1 MYHQFVQNVL
11 SPTTA
16 IIDERACA
24 YGDGFFST
32 IGVHDGQMLWQTH
45 HKDRIRTG
53 VQVFGFELDIESL
66 MGHLVKFASQMNEGI
81 IKIIVSRCQQSVR
94 GYGFQHGQCQVWIK
108 TMPSQ
113 IYQDVLWTDGIP
125 IQPAVQIACL
135 SHALPMRTP
144 ALSGIKL
151 IACPEQVLA
160 VARLQQIQ
168 QDNPSISD
176 ALLGDVGGEWISGT
190 MGNVFYQLAGH
201 WYTPPVNRSGV
212 AGVMRAVLL
221 DRLSID
227 ERVLSET
234 DLPKMTAMILTN
246 AVRGITPVRALYHQ
260 GQWLK
265 LSDSTPLS

>member
-1 MYHQFVQNVL
+1 MYHQFAQNVL

-32 IGVHDGQMLWQTH
+32 IGVHDGQMLWQAH

-53 VQVFGFELDIESL
+53 VQVFGFELDIEPL

-94 GYGFQHGQCQVWIK
+94 GYGYQNGQCQVWIK
-108 TMPSQ
+108 TMPSRL
-113 IYQDVLWTDGIP
+113 YQHIQWQKGIP
-125 IQPAVQIACL
+125 IQSPIAVTTLPNAL
-135 SHALPMRTP
+135 SHRVPM
-144 ALSGIKL
+144 LSGIKL
-151 IACPEQVLA
+151 ISCPEQVLA
-160 VARLQQIQ
+160 SQRLANLSSDKPDIT
-168 QDNPSISD
+168 D
-176 ALLGDVGGEWISGT
+176 ALLANVRGDWVSGT

-201 WYTPPVNRSGV
+201 WYTPPVNHSGV

-260 GQWLK
+260 GQWRT
-265 LSDSTPLS
+265 LSVCMPLS